1 MSETEIAEPM
11 TAEQI
16 AGEAARLIGGDRDR
30 VHGNKITNFQNIAL
44 LWSAWLEMRGADFI
58 LTGAD
63 VAKLMTLLKIARMES
78 GTHNVDDAV
87 DACGYAAIAGELA

>member
-1 MSETEIAEPM
+1 MSNYAP
-11 TAEQI
+11 TAEHI
-16 AGEAARLIGGDRDR
+16 ASEAARLIGGEREAT
-30 VHGNKITNFQNIAL
+30 HGDKRTNFDNIAT

-63 VAKLMTLLKIARMES
+63 VARLMTLLKLARMES
-78 GTHNVDDAV
+78 GTRNVDDAI